1 MLVKFFDRGNKKKD
15 NRYST
20 GGHSTK
26 DYLLDDRVE
35 QGTAKLLRGD
45 PNETT
50 EIISGLKFST
60 IYTVGCLSFSDSE
73 TERVTEAMKQEMMD
87 DFERSLFGDFD
98 RSRISG
104 YWVQHT
110 DKINPDTKKPRLE
123 LNFVFANVDLETGKN
138 LPVYYHAIDKHRI
151 NDFKDL
157 ANLKHG
163 LDDPTDPMRKRT
175 TVLDELKQSKTQKE
189 IKTTL
194 NNIIKDKFL
203 NYEINNRDDVIDLL
217 KNELGFEINRK
228 SEKYISIKDGDSHI
242 RLKGLFY
249 EQQFKQREYIGSL
262 TSERETTQSRDNTQR
277 KPSIDELS
285 QRLESSINKRTQS
298 LHERLKPRPNSATKK
313 PKQSK
318 SRDFGK
324 VQSIERP
331 TATADRA
338 NQVRTQQ
345 QPSSDKFTHYTAQPK
360 PSSYNTENYRHQRK
374 PKRPDDTRPAPLAT
388 ADNKRSS
395 QNELPTTT
403 IDDIYYNHVGRRFGN
418 NANNDYLVES
428 MGDTWMD
435 QPSTNDFSNRGMG
448 NISNNDKQITGRL
461 NNERNYANDTNN
473 VKSSI
478 EQFTNHAKQFFKTV
492 TDSAKSSY
500 QRLSDQTSR
509 VTESFRK
516 YANGHS
522 SEHRAVVSAVGTATE
537 TNKQLRTL
545 NDSAERTNKELD
557 RTSYRTKQATNYL
570 CEAITYRQA
579 EQQRQDQQRKQEE
592 LIKQQT
598 QKPQKPQVDT
608 PKPKAEPPKRKFKM

>member
-50 EIISGLKFST
+50 EIIGGLKFST

-73 TERVTEAMKQEMMD
+73 TERVTEAMKQELMD

-138 LPVYYHAIDKHRI
+138 LPVYYHAIDQHRI

-163 LDDPTDPMRKRT
+163 LDDPTDPLRKRT

-203 NYEINNRDDVIDLL
+203 NHEINNRDDVIDLL

-262 TSERETTQSRDNTQR
+262 TSERETTQSRDNKAG
-277 KPSIDELS
+277 KPSINEIS

-298 LHERLKPRPNSATKK
+298 LHERLKPRPDGTTKK

-324 VQSIERP
+324 IQSIERP

-360 PSSYNTENYRHQRK
+360 PSPYNTENYRHQRK
-374 PKRPDDTRPAPLAT
+374 PKPTNDTRLEKLAT

-403 IDDIYYNHVGRRFGN
+403 ANDIHHANVSGRFSN
-418 NANNDYLVES
+418 NANNSNHPES
-428 MGDTWMD
+428 MGNDRMD
-435 QPSTNDFSNRGMG
+435 KPSIDNHSDSNLG
-448 NISNNDKQITGRL
+448 NIPNNDQQIRGRL
-461 NNERNYANDTNN
+461 NEHNYANDTNN

-478 EQFTNHAKQFFKTV
+478 KQFTNQARQFFETV

-516 YANGHS
+516 YANQHTA
-522 SEHRAVVSAVGTATE
+522 EHKSIIKAVGTATE

-545 NDSAERTNKELD
+545 NDSAERTNKELE

-570 CEAITYRQA
+570 SEAIDTKRA
-579 EQQRQDQQRKQEE
+579 EQLRQEQQKQKQAE

-598 QKPQKPQVDT
+598 PKPQKPQVDT
-608 PKPKAEPPKRKFKM
+608 PKPKAEPPKRKFRM

>member
-15 NRYST
+15 NRFST

-50 EIISGLKFST
+50 EIIGGLKFST
-60 IYTVGCLSFSDSE
+60 IYTAGCLSFSDSE
-73 TERVTEAMKQEMMD
+73 TERVTEAMKQELMD

-138 LPVYYHAIDKHRI
+138 LPVYYHAIDQHRI
-151 NDFKDL
+151 NDFKNL

-203 NYEINNRDDVIDLL
+203 NHEINNRDDVINLL
-217 KNELGFEINRK
+217 TSELGFEINRQ
-228 SEKYISIKDGDSHI
+228 SEKYISIKDGDSKI

-338 NQVRTQQ
+338 TQVRTQQ
-345 QPSSDKFTHYTAQPK
+345 QPNTSKFTYYTAQPK
-360 PSSYNTENYRHQRK
+360 PSPFNQQTNNNQRK
-374 PKRPDDTRPAPLAT
+374 PKPTNDSRSAQLAKGV
-388 ADNKRSS
+388 NQRLSE
-395 QNELPTTT
+395 NELPTTT
-403 IDDIYYNHVGRRFGN
+403 IDDIYYPHAGWWTSNH
-418 NANNDYLVES
+418 ANNSNHTEGVGNDR
-428 MGDTWMD
+428 MD
-435 QPSTNDFSNRGMG
+435 KPSFDNSSHHNLG

-478 EQFTNHAKQFFKTV
+478 EQFTNHAKQFFETV

-500 QRLSDQTSR
+500 QRLTDTTSKI
-509 VTESFRK
+509 TESFRK
-516 YANGHS
+516 YANQHT
-522 SEHRAVVSAVGTATE
+522 EQHRAVVSAVGTATE
-537 TNKQLRTL
+537 TNKQLRELT
-545 NDSAERTNKELD
+545 DSADSTNKELE
-557 RTSYRTKQATNYL
+557 RTSYRTKQANNYL
-570 CEAITYRQA
+570 HEAITTKQA
-579 EQQRQDQQRKQEE
+579 EQLRKDQCLKQDE

-598 QKPQKPQVDT
+598 PKPQKPQVEPT
-608 PKPKAEPPKRKFKM
+608 KPKSEPPKRKFRM

>member
-138 LPVYYHAIDKHRI
+138 LPVYYHAIDKNRI

-163 LDDPTDPMRKRT
+163 LDDPTDPLRKRT
-175 TVLDELKQSKTQKE
+175 TVLDELKQSKTQKG

-203 NYEINNRDDVIDLL
+203 NHEINNRDDVIDLL

-262 TSERETTQSRDNTQR
+262 TSERETTQSRDNKAG
-277 KPSIDELS
+277 KPSINEIS

-360 PSSYNTENYRHQRK
+360 PSPFNQQTNNNQRK
-374 PKRPDDTRPAPLAT
+374 PKPTNDSRPPQLAKGV
-388 ADNKRSS
+388 NQRLSE
-395 QNELPTTT
+395 NELSTTT
-403 IDDIYYNHVGRRFGN
+403 IDAIHNIDASGRFSNHANTN
-418 NANNDYLVES
+418 NLVES
-428 MGDTWMD
+428 MGDTRLD
-435 QPSTNDFSNRGMG
+435 KPSFDNSSNHSMG
-448 NISNNDKQITGRL
+448 NILINNQQTGRL
-461 NNERNYANDTNN
+461 NERNYANDTNN

-478 EQFTNHAKQFFKTV
+478 KQFTYTAKQFFETV

-598 QKPQKPQVDT
+598 PKPQKPQVDT

>member
-50 EIISGLKFST
+50 EIIGGLKFST

-73 TERVTEAMKQEMMD
+73 TERVTEAMKQELMD

-138 LPVYYHAIDKHRI
+138 LPVYYHAIDQHRI

-163 LDDPTDPMRKRT
+163 LDDPTDPLRKRT

-203 NYEINNRDDVIDLL
+203 NHEINNRDDVIDLL
-217 KNELGFEINRK
+217 KNELGFEINRQ

-249 EQQFKQREYIGSL
+249 EQQFKQREYISSL
-262 TSERETTQSRDNTQR
+262 TSERETTQSRDNKAG
-277 KPSIDELS
+277 KPSINEIS

-298 LHERLKPRPNSATKK
+298 LHERLKPRPDSTTKK
-313 PKQSK
+313 PKQSN
-318 SRDFGK
+318 SRAISN
-324 VQSIERP
+324 VQNIERP
-331 TATADRA
+331 TSRA
-338 NQVRTQQ
+338 NSDIGTNYQEPGTD
-345 QPSSDKFTHYTAQPK
+345 DKFTYRPTPPK
-360 PSSYNTENYRHQRK
+360 PIFSDGQSNRDKRK
-374 PKRPDDTRPAPLAT
+374 PKRPDDTRLEKLAT

-395 QNELPTTT
+395 QNELPTT
-403 IDDIYYNHVGRRFGN
+403 IVNDFRNSNVGRRFGDHANTN
-418 NANNDYLVES
+418 NMVESIQHTRLDQSSFDNSSNYSLGDIPNND
-428 MGDTWMD
+428 
-435 QPSTNDFSNRGMG
+435 Q
-448 NISNNDKQITGRL
+448 QIGGRL
-461 NNERNYANDTNN
+461 NELNYANDTNN

-478 EQFTNHAKQFFKTV
+478 KQFADTAKQFFETV

-516 YANGHS
+516 YANGHTQQ
-522 SEHRAVVSAVGTATE
+522 HRAVVSAVGTATE
-537 TNKQLRTL
+537 TNQRLRTL
-545 NDSAERTNKELD
+545 NDSAERTNKELE

-570 CEAITYRQA
+570 SEAIDTKRA
-579 EQQRQDQQRKQEE
+579 EQLRQEQQKQKQAE

-598 QKPQKPQVDT
+598 PKPQKPQAEPT
-608 PKPKAEPPKRKFKM
+608 KPKSEPPKRKFKM

>member
-45 PNETT
+45 PNETI
-50 EIISGLKFST
+50 EIIGGLKFST

-73 TERVTEAMKQEMMD
+73 TERVTEAMKQELMD

-138 LPVYYHAIDKHRI
+138 LPVYYHAIDKNRI

-157 ANLKHG
+157 ANLKYG

-262 TSERETTQSRDNTQR
+262 TDERETTQSRDNKAG
-277 KPSIDELS
+277 KPSINEIS

-313 PKQSK
+313 PKQSN
-318 SRDFGK
+318 SRAISN
-324 VQSIERP
+324 VQNIERP
-331 TATADRA
+331 TSRA
-338 NQVRTQQ
+338 NSDIGTNYQEPGTD
-345 QPSSDKFTHYTAQPK
+345 DKFTYQPTPPK
-360 PSSYNTENYRHQRK
+360 PSPFNQQTNNNQRK
-374 PKRPDDTRPAPLAT
+374 PKPTNDSRPPQLAKGV
-388 ADNKRSS
+388 NQRLSE
-395 QNELPTTT
+395 NELSTT
-403 IDDIYYNHVGRRFGN
+403 IVNDIHHANASGRFSNH
-418 NANNDYLVES
+418 ANNSNHPES
-428 MGDTWMD
+428 MGNDRMD
-435 QPSTNDFSNRGMG
+435 KPSTNDFSNRGMG

-478 EQFTNHAKQFFKTV
+478 NQFTNHAKQFFETV

-500 QRLSDQTSR
+500 QRLSDTTSR

-516 YANGHS
+516 YANQHTT
-522 SEHRAVVSAVGTATE
+522 EHRAVVSAVGTATE
-537 TNKQLRTL
+537 TNKQLRELT
-545 NDSAERTNKELD
+545 DSADSTNKELE
-557 RTSYRTKQATNYL
+557 RTSYRTKQANNYL
-570 CEAITYRQA
+570 DEAITNKRA
-579 EQQRQDQQRKQEE
+579 EQLRQEQQRKQAE

-608 PKPKAEPPKRKFKM
+608 PKPKAEPPKRKFRM

>member
-50 EIISGLKFST
+50 EIIGGLKFST

-73 TERVTEAMKQEMMD
+73 TERVTEAMKQELMD
-87 DFERSLFGDFD
+87 DFERALFGDFD
-98 RSRISG
+98 KSRISG

-138 LPVYYHAIDKHRI
+138 LPVYYHAIDKNRI

-157 ANLKHG
+157 ANLRHG

-175 TVLDELKQSKTQKE
+175 TVLDELKQSKTQKG

-203 NYEINNRDDVIDLL
+203 NHEINNRDDVIDLL
-217 KNELGFEINRK
+217 KNELGFEINRQ

-249 EQQFKQREYIGSL
+249 EQQFKQREYISSL
-262 TSERETTQSRDNTQR
+262 TSERETTQSRDN
-277 KPSIDELS
+277 KAGKLSINEIS

-298 LHERLKPRPNSATKK
+298 LHERLKPRPDGTTKK
-313 PKQSK
+313 PKQSN
-318 SRDFGK
+318 SRAISN
-324 VQSIERP
+324 VQNIERP
-331 TATADRA
+331 TSRA
-338 NQVRTQQ
+338 NSDIGTNYQEPGTD
-345 QPSSDKFTHYTAQPK
+345 DKFTYRPTPPK
-360 PSSYNTENYRHQRK
+360 PIFSDGQSNRDKRK
-374 PKRPDDTRPAPLAT
+374 PKPTNDTRLEKLAKG
-388 ADNKRSS
+388 NNQRLSES
-395 QNELPTTT
+395 ELLTTT
-403 IDDIYYNHVGRRFGN
+403 IDDIYYPHASRWTSN
-418 NANNDYLVES
+418 NANTNNMVES
-428 MGDTWMD
+428 LQHTRLD
-435 QPSTNDFSNRGMG
+435 QPSFDNSSNHSMG
-448 NISNNDKQITGRL
+448 NILINNQQTGRL
-461 NNERNYANDTNN
+461 DNEHNYANDTNH

-478 EQFTNHAKQFFKTV
+478 KQFTNTAKQFFETV
-492 TDSAKSSY
+492 TDGAKSSY

-516 YANGHS
+516 YANQHTA
-522 SEHRAVVSAVGTATE
+522 EHKSIIKAVGTATE

-545 NDSAERTNKELD
+545 NDSAERTNKELE

-570 CEAITYRQA
+570 SEAIETKRA
-579 EQQRQDQQRKQEE
+579 EQLRQEQQRKQAE

-598 QKPQKPQVDT
+598 PKPQKPQVDT
-608 PKPKAEPPKRKFKM
+608 PKPKAEPPKRKFRM